1 MNDFQ
6 RDIKNVV
13 SDLVKE
19 YRKGEEENPCG
30 AFYFHENIGI
40 AITLGT
46 GDMCLGDVRIELI
59 EDKKILSESYRLVLV
74 EKADF
79 ATQRYY
85 NAFSKRIASIVMQ
98 MLAEYY
104 EFDENTFEQEENYV

>member
-1 MNDFQ
+1 MDNFQ
-6 RDIKNVV
+6 KEIKNLL
-13 SDLVKE
+13 SDLVKV
-19 YRKGEEENPCG
+19 YRKGEEEPCG
-30 AFYFHENIGI
+30 GLYVDEELGF

-46 GDMCLGDVRIELI
+46 GFINFGDVKIELI
-59 EDKKILSESYRLVLV
+59 KDEKFISEPFVLVLV

-79 ATQRYY
+79 ATEKYY